1 MSMGLKAAAQAA
13 AVSLWGVFSEFVT
26 KCYYFTPGPM
36 NQGTMECIIRPVRAA
51 LVDGTNILAGDSE
64 VLIPA
69 MQMGTVSHPVP
80 GDYLLTLDGVK
91 RWDVLAGQL
100 DGCQVVMRL
109 IVRRA
114 Y

>member
-26 KCYYFTPGPM
+26 KCYYFTAGPV
-36 NQGTMECIIRPVRAA
+36 NQGTMECIIRPVRAS
-51 LVDGTNILAGDSE
+51 LVDGTNIVAGDSE

-69 MQMGTVSHPVP
+69 AQMGAVTHPVA
-80 GDYLLTLDGVK
+80 GDYLLMLDGDL
-91 RWDVLAGQL
+91 RWDVILGQL
-100 DGCQVVMRL
+100 KGNQILMWLV
-109 IVRRA
+109 VRRA